1 MKIKV
6 DEDLPKAVAESLRR
20 VIPDTPTV
28 LDEGLSGAL
37 DPKLWDA
44 AQGEGRFLITGG
56 KAFANIRKYP
66 PGTHHGVLLLRPKDN
81 GIFQMLTLIEDV
93 LKLGNLENLAGCIA
107 AASHHRLKV
116 RRPKIWMSR
125 CLRPFPPTPL
135 RAPRR
140 YVTTVGYF
148 SLRIGCV

>member
-20 VIPDTPTV
+20 VIPDTLTE

-37 DPKLWDA
+37 DPKLWDI
-44 AQGEGRFLITGG
+44 AQGEGRFLITGD

-66 PGTHHGVLLLRPKDN
+66 PGTHHGVLLLRPNEN
-81 GIFQMLTLIEDV
+81 GILQMLRLVDDV

-107 AASHHRLKV
+107 VASPRRLKV
-116 RRPKIWMSR
+116 RRPK
-125 CLRPFPPTPL
+125 
-135 RAPRR
+135 
-140 YVTTVGYF
+140 V
-148 SLRIGCV
+148 